1 MTNIHL
7 ESLKCFLVCLEE
19 LSYLN
24 TPLSSTRTF
33 REKAVVVVRKVALC
47 FSIKMIT
54 NSISCLYC
62 LDGSDIFY
70 IVYIVCIVCI
80 FAGVSV
86 FNEVF
91 SACGYLVS
99 NTVCQHNNRAN
110 NM

>member
-24 TPLSSTRTF
+24 TPLSCTRTF

-54 NSISCLYC
+54 NSISCLYY
-62 LDGSDIFY
+62 LDESDIFY
-70 IVYIVCIVCI
+70 IVYIVCI
-80 FAGVSV
+80 FASV
-86 FNEVF
+86 PF
-91 SACGYLVS
+91 STKSFLLVDILS
-99 NTVCQHNNRAN
+99 AILFVNITIGQIICN
-110 NM
+110 